1 MKYQPGDIVRVK
13 PREECKDNDWLY
25 FATDMKWCCGREF
38 VIIKYFEPIHKEQ
51 PGYYQLRD
59 ISAEPEFCGWSFL
72 EEWLEPA
79 DEIEC
84 KPIEINEL
92 IEIFK

>member
-13 PREECKDNDWLY
+13 PREECKDNDWFY
-25 FATDMKWCCGREF
+25 FTNRMKWCCGREF
-38 VIIKYFEPIHKEQ
+38 VITKCFVSRYEEQ
-51 PGYYQLRD
+51 LEYYQLKD
-59 ISAEPEFCGWSFL
+59 ISAEHKFYGWSFL